1 MGNQV
6 TKDET
11 QLLIGGKWVE
21 AGNGTYDIVN
31 PATEQVVGQAPNA
44 SAEDA
49 VAAAAAAREAF
60 PSWAATPAEER
71 LSLLR
76 AAAGAIRAKNDELVP
91 LVIAETGATAS
102 VGSRMQVPVSAARFD
117 RYSQDISHVQEHM
130 LPPVVSAATPLA
142 PGGLIS
148 ALAYRQPVGVVA
160 AIASY
165 NFPMTNMAGKVAP
178 ALAMGNTVIMKPAPQ
193 DPLAVIE
200 LARVLDEVGFPPGVI
215 NVVNSQGPE
224 PASVLTTTP
233 DVDMVSFTGST
244 AVGQRIAAAGAPSMK
259 RLLMELG
266 GKGAAVVFEDADI
279 KGAVTAIGSTW
290 AFHSGQIC
298 TAPTRAVVHR
308 SILDQVVEGLS
319 AFAGY
324 LKVGDPTQA
333 DTVVGPLISG
343 AQRQRVLDHIETGR
357 QQGEVVVG
365 GGRPDHLDTG
375 FYVEPTLI
383 LGSNDITVAREE
395 IFGPVVVV
403 IPFDDED
410 EGIAIAND
418 SEFGLYDYV
427 FSGDTPRAFRV
438 AKLLRA
444 GHVGINTAQR
454 NMDAPFG
461 GFKMSGIG
469 RDGGDTSL
477 EAYSELQSIIWSS

>member
-1 MGNQV
+1 MGSQV
-6 TKDET
+6 TRDET

-21 AGNGTYDIVN
+21 AGNGTYGITN
-31 PATEQVVGQAPNA
+31 PATETLVGQAPDA
-44 SAEDA
+44 SVGDA
-49 VAAAAAAREAF
+49 ADAAAAARQAF
-60 PSWAATPAEER
+60 PAWAATPVEER
-71 LSLLR
+71 LALLK
-76 AAAGAIRAKNDELVP
+76 AAAAAIRAKNEELVP

-102 VGSRMQVPVSAARFD
+102 VGSRMQVPISADRFD
-117 RYSQDISHVQEHM
+117 RYARDIRHVQESM
-130 LPPVVSAATPLA
+130 LPPVATAATPLA

-165 NFPMTNMAGKVAP
+165 NFPLTNMAGKVAP
-178 ALAMGNTVIMKPAPQ
+178 ALAMGNTVVIKPAPQ

-200 LARVLDEVGFPPGVI
+200 LARVLDEVGFPPGV
-215 NVVNSQGPE
+215 VNLITSEAPE
-224 PASVLTTTP
+224 PASALTSSP

-244 AVGQRIAAAGAPSMK
+244 AVGQRIAAAGAPTMK

-279 KGAVTAIGSTW
+279 KGAITAIGSTW

-308 SILDQVVEGLS
+308 SIFDQVVDSL
-319 AFAGY
+319 AKFAGV
-324 LKVGDPTQA
+324 LRVGDPTEPE
-333 DTVVGPLISG
+333 TVVGPLISA
-343 AQRQRVLDHIETGR
+343 AQRQRVLDYIASGR
-357 QQGEVVVG
+357 QQGEVVAG
-365 GGRPDHLDTG
+365 GGCPEHLDTG
-375 FYVEPTLI
+375 YYVQPTLI
-383 LGSNDITVAREE
+383 TGSNDMTAAREE
-395 IFGPVVVV
+395 IFGPVVVA
-403 IPFDDED
+403 IPFDDEE

-427 FSGDTPRAFRV
+427 FSGDTSRAFRV

-469 RDGGDTSL
+469 RDGGDYGL
-477 EAYSELQSIIWSS
+477 EAYSEMQSIIWAG